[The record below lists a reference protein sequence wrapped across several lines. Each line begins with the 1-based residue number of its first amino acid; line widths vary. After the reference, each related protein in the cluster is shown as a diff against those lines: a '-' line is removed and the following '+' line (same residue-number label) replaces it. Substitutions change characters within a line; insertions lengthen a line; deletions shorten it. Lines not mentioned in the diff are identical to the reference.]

1 MLYIVT
7 LVALVTFYF
16 YITRNFGYW
25 QKKGIKHEKP
35 WPLFGNQIE
44 IFFKRKSP
52 TQVINEMYE
61 KYPNEKVV
69 GFYGSFQPKLLV
81 KDLEIIRR
89 MLTLDFNYFYKRGLL
104 AGDSVEPVNKNIF
117 VLDGD
122 LWKLLRQRLT
132 PAFTSGKLKA
142 MFPLI
147 CERAERLQDVI
158 SSSTAGGAHAL
169 DSREVMS
176 RFTIDFIGAVGF
188 GLDANC
194 LNDEN
199 SEFRKLA
206 EKIFATPLPVFAIA
220 VLKILFPKLCKSLR
234 MTYLFEKDLTNLVQ
248 EILKQRNYQP
258 SGMNDFIDM
267 LLELRNK
274 GDMVGDSIE
283 HKKADGTAEVVKASL
298 DDDIFVAQV
307 LVFFAAG
314 FETSSTATSYALHQ
328 LAYHPEVQKKVQE
341 EIDRVLAKYENKLCY
356 DAVKEMTYLDWALK
370 EGMRMFPSV
379 GILNRECVKKYTIP
393 ELNLTIDSG
402 MPIIIPVQALQMD
415 PQHFENPEQFRP
427 ERFSPDEFDNC
438 KKFAYLPFGEGPRA
452 CIGERLGVMQSQAG
466 LAAVLSKF
474 SVEPSPKSIRN
485 PPLEPRINVTQ
496 SIKGGLPLVFRER
509 KTKCA

>member
-1 MLYIVT
+1 MIYIFV

-25 QKKGIKHEKP
+25 ERKGIKHEKP

-44 IFFKRKSP
+44 VFFKRKSP
-52 TQVINEMYE
+52 TQIMNEIYE

-81 KDLEIIRR
+81 KDPEIIRR
-89 MLTLDFNYFYKRGLL
+89 ILTLDFNYFYRRGFL

-147 CERAERLQDVI
+147 CERAERLQEVI
-158 SSSTAGGAHAL
+158 SSSTVGGSHTL

-188 GLDANC
+188 GLNADC

-199 SEFRKLA
+199 SEFKKLA
-206 EKIFATPLPVFAIA
+206 EKIFATPFSVFFIA
-220 VLKILFPKLCKSLR
+220 VLKIMFPKLTKSLR
-234 MTYLFEKDLTNLVQ
+234 MSYLFEKDLTDLVNQ
-248 EILKQRNYQP
+248 ILKQRNYQP
-258 SGMNDFIDM
+258 SGRNDFIDL

-274 GDMVGDSIE
+274 GEMVGESIE
-283 HKKADGTAEVVKASL
+283 HKKADGTPEVVKASL
-298 DDDIFVAQV
+298 DDDLFVAHV

-314 FETSSTATSYALHQ
+314 FETSSTATSYTLHQ
-328 LAYHPEVQKKVQE
+328 LAYNPEVQKKLQD
-341 EIDRVLAKYENKLCY
+341 EIDHVLAKYENKLCY

-379 GILNRECVKKYTIP
+379 GVLNRECVKRYTIP
-393 ELNLTIDSG
+393 ELDLTIDAD
-402 MPIIIPVQALQMD
+402 MPIIIPVQALHMD
-415 PQHFENPEQFRP
+415 PQHFENPEEFRP
-427 ERFSPDEFDNC
+427 ERFSPDEFDNS
-438 KKFAYLPFGEGPRA
+438 KKFVYLPFGEGPRA
-452 CIGERLGVMQSQAG
+452 CIGERLGMMQSQAG

-474 SVEPSPKSIRN
+474 SVEPSPKTIRN
-485 PPLEPRINVTQ
+485 PPLEPRVDVTQ
-496 SIKGGLPLVFRER
+496 CIKGGLPLIFRER
-509 KTKCA
+509 KKSA